1 MHASSIFEREHHIAS
16 TCSTEVTLG
25 SVMTS
30 RPAGRRLGQRAH
42 EQLQGARPAAAR
54 RRLEA
59 LEPNSVKWRG
69 FSGRDRRGEGLGG
82 SDRCGIFVFVGPDAI
97 AVLEVDPQILD
108 GLGVQLAADAL
119 VNFCGDVGLQVERL
133 GQLRRGPAVGGQ
145 RLSGLLGPVPDRF
158 RVERSAGTYT
168 VCTG

>member
-1 MHASSIFEREHHIAS
+1 M
-16 TCSTEVTLG
+16 
-25 SVMTS
+25 
-30 RPAGRRLGQRAH
+30 
-42 EQLQGARPAAAR
+42 
-54 RRLEA
+54 
-59 LEPNSVKWRG
+59 KWRG

-108 GLGVQLAADAL
+108 GLRVQLAADAL
-119 VNFCGDVGLQVERL
+119 VDFCGDVGLQVERL

-158 RVERSAGTYT
+158 RVVAVGGDVHRVHRLPPAAVAWVCRCEGRVSACQPGVEFIRERVEVVSHGKLPRWARRFRIVEIVSG
-168 VCTG
+168 